1 MNKQFL
7 RFIFF
12 LLMCF
17 TLPLTATAQVVDIP
31 DPNLRAAIEKAL
43 GKAPGTTITATEMA
57 TLTRLEARNA
67 NISDLTRLEAA
78 TNLKS
83 LRLGGNSI
91 SDIAPVTGLTNLK
104 VLSLWANSISDIS
117 PVEAL
122 TNLTELNLSG
132 NLISDI
138 SPVAGLTNLTW
149 LHLQSNSI
157 SDISPLAGLTN
168 LTALRL
174 DRNSISDISALS
186 SLTQLKEL
194 RLDRNNITDLLS
206 LVANARLGTGD
217 TVDVRSNPLNY
228 TSINTHISTLQS
240 RGVTVEFD
248 NRTPTTLLNISG
260 VITELDNLL
269 IVEVRDGNGLPFAG
283 VPVTFTITSGGG
295 TLSTTRTTTDE
306 NGRAESRFTL
316 DSVEGTNTVRASVEG
331 ISKSVTFSNV
341 AADIPDPNL
350 RAAIEDALGK
360 TPGTPIAPAEMAALT
375 RLKAQNANISD
386 LTGLEFA
393 TNLTH
398 LNFDKNSVSDLSPLA
413 GLTKLTRLAL
423 NNNSVSD
430 LSPLTGLTSLTWM
443 RLGGNSISDISP
455 TASLTNLIEL
465 NLSGN
470 SISSIA
476 AVAGL
481 TNLTWLHLQ
490 SNSISAIA
498 PLASLT
504 NLTALRLDR
513 NSISD
518 ISALSSLTQLKE
530 LRLDR
535 NNITDLLSL
544 VANVGLGVGDTVDVR
559 SNPLNYTSINTHI
572 STLQSRGVTIESD
585 NRTPATLQ
593 KISSAISKL
602 DSLLIVEVR
611 DSNGL
616 AFEGV
621 PVTFT
626 VTSGNGT
633 LSATRTTTDANGRV
647 ESRFTL
653 GSDGGTNTVR
663 ASVEGR
669 SESVIFTPSVNTSG
683 MVRLVY
689 FLPNDRPARPDRVA
703 ALRQLIK
710 DAQQFYVD
718 EMHRH
723 GFGKKTFTVETDA
736 DGEPLIH
743 QVNGKF
749 TEEYYYNSSTDF
761 KIWQELL
768 EHFDNFQHV
777 YFIAIDLSHETLHG
791 GKSCGIGAV
800 SFRSRNRGLWL
811 RSRDE
816 TEGEQAVGGIATIP
830 ASGDCFERLGVTA
843 HELGHAFGLGHD
855 FREGL
860 NSDYV
865 MAYGNQTRLSKCAA
879 EWLSVNRFFNTKPI
893 FRDEPGEIQI
903 LELQPH
909 SQDTIN
915 LRFKVTDP
923 DGLHHA
929 QLVLPEGSLGPI
941 LFNCQQLNGKT
952 STVEFAISTA
962 ELVHR
967 ITLKVIDAGR
977 ITLQIIDLS
986 GNITWARFP
995 IQLDDV
1001 PQPAILK
1008 IAGDNQKSV
1017 SFAPLSQPFVI
1028 EVQDAKGSTLEG
1040 VSVTFTV
1047 TAGNG
1052 IVRPE
1057 ITTSDENG
1065 RAKSILT
1072 LGPNLGTNTVEV
1084 FAAGIQGSVSFHA
1097 VSEGLPTE
1105 YLLSVPAGISLIHV
1119 PLKVTDVDDVPK
1131 TITSVADLYDALGGA
1146 DNVNLLITHDS
1157 TTQRWHSYL
1166 GDMNRGT
1173 VANPVLTND
1182 KGIIAVMNN
1191 MVSLRLEGNALGTN
1205 GNSSI
1210 TLYPGINLVGVPVR
1224 DSRIA
1229 RVTDLFALEGVG
1241 GNAPFVIFSD
1251 NGAFQT
1257 VGQSGAVIVLD
1268 GGAFQTVGQVG
1279 DASDIPI
1286 TGGQSFILN
1295 AREAATVVFSGGPW
1309 YNFSEMITTV
1319 PPPTTIG
1326 IEVKDATPVLALKGS
1341 IVDEGTPVNKEGFSV
1356 TIKNLSTDK
1365 VTTTIIGDENH
1376 FSPDKWE
1383 SKEVEYQLTIV
1394 DAETGRAA
1402 MIGDILEISAQFP
1415 DSLIRV
1421 QLLQYMVTAED
1432 VKQSRIQLPE
1442 LVTYEILWET
1452 DLLQNYPNPFTP
1464 ETWIPYR
1471 LAEDA
1476 SVTLTIYD
1484 LSGHVVRILNV
1495 GHRIAAVY
1503 ESQSKGIYWN
1513 GRNDVGERVASGIY
1527 FYTLTAGDFS
1537 ATRKMVILK

>member
-1 MNKQFL
+1 MK
-7 RFIFF
+7 
-12 LLMCF
+12 
-17 TLPLTATAQVVDIP
+17 
-31 DPNLRAAIEKAL
+31 
-43 GKAPGTTITATEMA
+43 G
-57 TLTRLEARNA
+57 
-67 NISDLTRLEAA
+67 
-78 TNLKS
+78 
-83 LRLGGNSI
+83 
-91 SDIAPVTGLTNLK
+91 
-104 VLSLWANSISDIS
+104 
-117 PVEAL
+117 
-122 TNLTELNLSG
+122 
-132 NLISDI
+132 
-138 SPVAGLTNLTW
+138 
-149 LHLQSNSI
+149 
-157 SDISPLAGLTN
+157 
-168 LTALRL
+168 
-174 DRNSISDISALS
+174 
-186 SLTQLKEL
+186 
-194 RLDRNNITDLLS
+194 
-206 LVANARLGTGD
+206 
-217 TVDVRSNPLNY
+217 NPLSY
-228 TSINTHISTLQS
+228 TSIRTHISTLQS
-240 RGVTVEFD
+240 RGVTVEF
-248 NRTPTTLLNISG
+248 
-260 VITELDNLL
+260 
-269 IVEVRDGNGLPFAG
+269 
-283 VPVTFTITSGGG
+283 
-295 TLSTTRTTTDE
+295 
-306 NGRAESRFTL
+306 
-316 DSVEGTNTVRASVEG
+316 
-331 ISKSVTFSNV
+331 
-341 AADIPDPNL
+341 
-350 RAAIEDALGK
+350 
-360 TPGTPIAPAEMAALT
+360 
-375 RLKAQNANISD
+375 
-386 LTGLEFA
+386 
-393 TNLTH
+393 
-398 LNFDKNSVSDLSPLA
+398 
-413 GLTKLTRLAL
+413 
-423 NNNSVSD
+423 
-430 LSPLTGLTSLTWM
+430 
-443 RLGGNSISDISP
+443 
-455 TASLTNLIEL
+455 
-465 NLSGN
+465 
-470 SISSIA
+470 
-476 AVAGL
+476 
-481 TNLTWLHLQ
+481 
-490 SNSISAIA
+490 
-498 PLASLT
+498 
-504 NLTALRLDR
+504 
-513 NSISD
+513 
-518 ISALSSLTQLKE
+518 
-530 LRLDR
+530 
-535 NNITDLLSL
+535 
-544 VANVGLGVGDTVDVR
+544 
-559 SNPLNYTSINTHI
+559 
-572 STLQSRGVTIESD
+572 D

-855 FREGL
+855 FREGR

-865 MAYGNQTRLSKCAA
+865 MAYGDQTRLSKCAA
-879 EWLSVNRFFNTKPI
+879 EWLSINRFFNTKPI
-893 FRDEPGEIQI
+893 FRNEPGKIQL
-903 LELQPH
+903 LELQSH
-909 SQDTIN
+909 SRDTIN

-1008 IAGDNQKSV
+1008 IVGDNQKSV

-1295 AREAATVVFSGGPW
+1295 AREAATVVFSGR
-1309 YNFSEMITTV
+1309 
-1319 PPPTTIG
+1319 
-1326 IEVKDATPVLALKGS
+1326 
-1341 IVDEGTPVNKEGFSV
+1341 SV
-1356 TIKNLSTDK
+1356 
-1365 VTTTIIGDENH
+1365 V
-1376 FSPDKWE
+1376 
-1383 SKEVEYQLTIV
+1383 
-1394 DAETGRAA
+1394 
-1402 MIGDILEISAQFP
+1402 
-1415 DSLIRV
+1415 
-1421 QLLQYMVTAED
+1421 
-1432 VKQSRIQLPE
+1432 
-1442 LVTYEILWET
+1442 
-1452 DLLQNYPNPFTP
+1452 
-1464 ETWIPYR
+1464 
-1471 LAEDA
+1471 
-1476 SVTLTIYD
+1476 
-1484 LSGHVVRILNV
+1484 
-1495 GHRIAAVY
+1495 
-1503 ESQSKGIYWN
+1503 
-1513 GRNDVGERVASGIY
+1513 
-1527 FYTLTAGDFS
+1527 
-1537 ATRKMVILK
+1537 

>member
-1 MNKQFL
+1 MNKQL
-7 RFIFF
+7 IRFPLF
-12 LLMCF
+12 LLMYL
-17 TLPLTATAQVVDIP
+17 TLLLTATAQVIDLP
-31 DPNLRAAIEKAL
+31 DPNLRAAVEKAL
-43 GKAPGTTITATEMA
+43 GKASGATITTADMA
-57 TLTRLEARNA
+57 TLTRLDANEAG
-67 NISDLTRLEAA
+67 ISDLTGLEHA
-78 TNLKS
+78 TNLRDLHLWRNSVSDLSSLAGLTKLTGLYLGGS
-83 LRLGGNSI
+83 SASDLSPLTRLTNLESLFLDRNGISDLSPLAGLTNLTRLALGNNTISDISVLAGLTNLTWLRLGGNSI
-91 SDIAPVTGLTNLK
+91 SDI
-104 VLSLWANSISDIS
+104 S
-117 PVEAL
+117 PVK
-122 TNLTELNLSG
+122 
-132 NLISDI
+132 
-138 SPVAGLTNLTW
+138 GLTNLTW
-149 LHLQSNSI
+149 LHLQSN
-157 SDISPLAGLTN
+157 
-168 LTALRL
+168 R
-174 DRNSISDISALS
+174 ISDISA
-186 SLTQLKEL
+186 
-194 RLDRNNITDLLS
+194 
-206 LVANARLGTGD
+206 V
-217 TVDVRSNPLNY
+217 
-228 TSINTHISTLQS
+228 
-240 RGVTVEFD
+240 
-248 NRTPTTLLNISG
+248 
-260 VITELDNLL
+260 
-269 IVEVRDGNGLPFAG
+269 
-283 VPVTFTITSGGG
+283 
-295 TLSTTRTTTDE
+295 
-306 NGRAESRFTL
+306 
-316 DSVEGTNTVRASVEG
+316 
-331 ISKSVTFSNV
+331 
-341 AADIPDPNL
+341 
-350 RAAIEDALGK
+350 
-360 TPGTPIAPAEMAALT
+360 
-375 RLKAQNANISD
+375 
-386 LTGLEFA
+386 TGL
-393 TNLTH
+393 
-398 LNFDKNSVSDLSPLA
+398 
-413 GLTKLTRLAL
+413 
-423 NNNSVSD
+423 
-430 LSPLTGLTSLTWM
+430 
-443 RLGGNSISDISP
+443 I
-455 TASLTNLIEL
+455 
-465 NLSGN
+465 
-470 SISSIA
+470 
-476 AVAGL
+476 
-481 TNLTWLHLQ
+481 
-490 SNSISAIA
+490 
-498 PLASLT
+498 

-572 STLQSRGVTIESD
+572 PTLQSRGVTVEFD
-585 NRTPATLQ
+585 NRTPITLQ
-593 KISSAISKL
+593 KTSSAISKL

-626 VTSGNGT
+626 ITSGGGT
-633 LSATRTTTDANGRV
+633 LNATRTTTDENGRV

-736 DGEPLIH
+736 NGEPLIH

-777 YFIAIDLSHETLHG
+777 YLIAIDLSHETLYG
-791 GKSCGIGAV
+791 GKSCGAGAV
-800 SFRSRNRGLWL
+800 SFRSSNRGLWL
-811 RSRDE
+811 RDRESPK
-816 TEGEQAVGGIATIP
+816 GQSIGGIATIP
-830 ASGDCFERLGVTA
+830 ASGACFERLGVTA
-843 HELGHAFGLGHD
+843 HELGHALGLGHD
-855 FREGL
+855 FREGS
-860 NSDYV
+860 NSDYL
-865 MAYGNQTRLSKCAA
+865 MAYGIQTRLSKCAA

-893 FRDEPGEIQI
+893 FRNEPGEIQI

-952 STVEFAISTA
+952 STVEFVISTA

-967 ITLKVIDAGR
+967 ITLEVIDAGR

-995 IQLDDV
+995 IQLDDILSDQKLTTLEKISGDNQYGLTFTPLPSPLV
-1001 PQPAILK
+1001 VKVTDQNGFAFFEEVSVTFTVTAGDGTLSVTRAKTDKNGRAESTLTLGPNLGTNTVSVSVAGIEPTVTFNSVARAAVDIPDSNLRAAIETTLGRALSNPIALSEMAALTRLKANNANISDLTGLEFAANLTTLELGPEKVANEWKNSNSVKDLSPLAGLIRLTRLHLPNNSISDISAVANLHHLTWLHLSNNNISDLSPLVANIGLGKGDTVYVRGNPLSYQSIHTHIPTLQSRGVIVEFDNQAQPVLLK
-1008 IAGDNQKSV
+1008 ISGDNQKSV

-1028 EVQDAKGSTLEG
+1028 EVQDAKGSALEG

-1072 LGPNLGTNTVEV
+1072 LGPNLGANTVSV
-1084 FAAGIQGSVSFHA
+1084 SASGIEGAVSFHA
-1097 VSEGLPTE
+1097 TSDYLPTE
-1105 YLLSVPAGISLIHV
+1105 YLLSIPAGISLIHV
-1119 PLKVTDVDDVPK
+1119 PLKVTTVDDVPK
-1131 TITSVADLYDALGGA
+1131 TITSVADFYDALGGA
-1146 DNVNLLITHDS
+1146 NNVNLLITHDS

-1166 GDMNRGT
+1166 GNMNRGT
-1173 VANPVLTND
+1173 IADPVLTDD
-1182 KGIIAVMNN
+1182 KGIIAVMNST
-1191 MVSLRLEGNALGTN
+1191 VSLRLGGDALGTN
-1205 GNSSI
+1205 GSSLI
-1210 TLYPGINLVGVPVR
+1210 TLHPGTNLVGVPLR

-1229 RVTDLFALEGVG
+1229 RVTDLFTLEGIGRNV
-1241 GNAPFVIFSD
+1241 PFVIFPD
-1251 NGAFQT
+1251 NGALQT

-1268 GGAFQTVGQVG
+1268 NGAFQTVGQIG
-1279 DASDIPI
+1279 DASDITI

-1295 AREAATVVFSGGPW
+1295 AREAATVAISGDAW
-1309 YNFSEMITTV
+1309 YNISETATV
-1319 PPPTTIG
+1319 LPPTTTG
-1326 IEVKDATPVLALKGS
+1326 IEVEDATPVLALKGL
-1341 IVDEGTPVNKEGFSV
+1341 IVNEGTPVNKEGVSV
-1356 TIKNLSTDK
+1356 TVKNLSTDK
-1365 VTTTIIGDENH
+1365 VITTVIGDENH

-1415 DSLIRV
+1415 NPLIRV
-1421 QLLQYMVTAED
+1421 QPLQYTVTAED
-1432 VKQSRIQLPE
+1432 VKRSRIQLGE
-1442 LVTYEILWET
+1442 LVVYEILWET
-1452 DLLQNYPNPFTP
+1452 NLLQNYPNPFTP

-1484 LSGHVVRILNV
+1484 LSGHVVRKFEV
-1495 GHRIAAVY
+1495 GQQIAAVY
-1503 ESQSKGIYWN
+1503 ESESRAIYWD
-1513 GRNDVGERVASGIY
+1513 GRNGLGERVASGVY
-1527 FYTLTAGDFS
+1527 FYTLTAGDLS
-1537 ATRKMVILK
+1537 ATRKMLILK